1 MIPGNSIRRRSRFF
15 KILPLLALTLPWA
28 AGAQTNQA
36 IYTDSLIN
44 GWQDYSYCT
53 HSLTNTSPVHSGSDS
68 ISVTIT
74 SAYGGIQP
82 FHTPMTNSAFGA
94 VSFWLNGGTAG
105 GQRLQMYGN
114 LGSGP
119 TAQSPR
125 YSLASPP
132 ANAWQQYTVPLAA
145 LGVAN
150 TTNFSGFAIQDA
162 NGSAEPVFY
171 VDDIQLVS
179 TSGPALT
186 HLTVNAGQ
194 TVRQADARWFGM
206 NAAQWDNAFD
216 NPVTLTQLAAIGAR
230 SLRFPGGSD
239 SDDYHWLYNRQD
251 ANNWTWATSMANFI
265 HIVTNA
271 TVSTMITVN
280 YGTGSTNEAAAWVAY
295 CNAATTNLTAL
306 GTDSA
311 GTNWSTAGHWASLRA
326 ATPLGTDDGKN
337 FLRIGRSAPLGFK
350 YWEIGNE
357 EYGSWE
363 TDSNT
368 VAHDPYTY
376 AGRAAG
382 FISLMKAAD
391 PTIKIGVVVT
401 AGEDGYANST
411 NHPAFNPR
419 EGTYHN
425 GWTAV
430 LLATLKSLGA
440 TPDFLIYHVYPQNP
454 GSESDAGLLAS
465 TSGWAPDA
473 ANLRQM
479 ITDYFGAGGT
489 NIELVCTENNS
500 VSSSPGKQSVS
511 LVNALYM
518 ADSLAQLMQTEF
530 NGLYWWNFRNG
541 GVETNNN
548 SASLYGWR
556 QYGEYGIVDGT
567 NYYPTY
573 YAAKLMTNFVQAGDT
588 VVSAGTDYSLLATYA
603 ARRQDGALTMLVINK
618 DPMNSLTGLV
628 AVAGF
633 TPATNAQ
640 VFSYGIPQDT
650 AAQSGTG
657 SPDVAKTAFAIAGT
671 NFSYAFPPYSATVL
685 FLPPAPA
692 KLAALPLV
700 STNRFVFQLQGQT
713 GVPYIIQRSTN
724 LLSWFPVS
732 TNLTAGLLN
741 VTNTFASNGPKQFW
755 RAVWVP

>member
-53 HSLTNTSPVHSGSDS
+53 RNLANTSPVHSGGDS
-68 ISVTIT
+68 ISAIIT
-74 SAYGGIQP
+74 SAYGGIQLY
-82 FHTPMTNSAFGA
+82 HTPMTNSAFGA

-132 ANAWQQYTVPLAA
+132 ANAWQQYTVPLSA

-306 GTDSA
+306 GADSA

-350 YWEIGNE
+350 Y
-357 EYGSWE
+357 
-363 TDSNT
+363 
-368 VAHDPYTY
+368 
-376 AGRAAG
+376 
-382 FISLMKAAD
+382 
-391 PTIKIGVVVT
+391 
-401 AGEDGYANST
+401 
-411 NHPAFNPR
+411 
-419 EGTYHN
+419 
-425 GWTAV
+425 
-430 LLATLKSLGA
+430 
-440 TPDFLIYHVYPQNP
+440 
-454 GSESDAGLLAS
+454 
-465 TSGWAPDA
+465 
-473 ANLRQM
+473 
-479 ITDYFGAGGT
+479 
-489 NIELVCTENNS
+489 
-500 VSSSPGKQSVS
+500 
-511 LVNALYM
+511 
-518 ADSLAQLMQTEF
+518 
-530 NGLYWWNFRNG
+530 
-541 GVETNNN
+541 
-548 SASLYGWR
+548 
-556 QYGEYGIVDGT
+556 
-567 NYYPTY
+567 
-573 YAAKLMTNFVQAGDT
+573 
-588 VVSAGTDYSLLATYA
+588 
-603 ARRQDGALTMLVINK
+603 
-618 DPMNSLTGLV
+618 
-628 AVAGF
+628 
-633 TPATNAQ
+633 
-640 VFSYGIPQDT
+640 
-650 AAQSGTG
+650 
-657 SPDVAKTAFAIAGT
+657 
-671 NFSYAFPPYSATVL
+671 
-685 FLPPAPA
+685 
-692 KLAALPLV
+692 
-700 STNRFVFQLQGQT
+700 
-713 GVPYIIQRSTN
+713 
-724 LLSWFPVS
+724 
-732 TNLTAGLLN
+732 
-741 VTNTFASNGPKQFW
+741 
-755 RAVWVP
+755 